1 MRSLF
6 YINIYGLKKVSHK
19 NVPKKLPRTET
30 EMLGSVL
37 SHDFGNVKYGMLRR
51 TQWVNGLLSF
61 ILGQSLSI
69 ILIAF
74 PTSVI
79 IFPDFYSVREG
90 RSLHCVHVK
99 QKGVERG
106 GDIISRNISQ
116 PWTTITPKQC
126 CWVCPLVNIR
136 QFVFTSKH
144 IVSHAERGILH
155 SERQTRGT
163 EPTKVNG
170 GN

>member
-1 MRSLF
+1 M
-6 YINIYGLKKVSHK
+6 GLIEVAATYQSI
-19 NVPKKLPRTET
+19 
-30 EMLGSVL
+30 
-37 SHDFGNVKYGMLRR
+37 
-51 TQWVNGLLSF
+51 F
-61 ILGQSLSI
+61 IPGQSPSTI
-69 ILIAF
+69 PIAF

-90 RSLHCVHVK
+90 RSWQCVHLK
-99 QKGVERG
+99 QKGVEWG

-155 SERQTRGT
+155 LERQTRGR
-163 EPTKVNG
+163 EPTR
-170 GN
+170 GNAGNRVWLS

>member
-1 MRSLF
+1 M
-6 YINIYGLKKVSHK
+6 GLVEVAATYQSI
-19 NVPKKLPRTET
+19 
-30 EMLGSVL
+30 
-37 SHDFGNVKYGMLRR
+37 
-51 TQWVNGLLSF
+51 F

-69 ILIAF
+69 ILLAF
-74 PTSVI
+74 PTLII

-90 RSLHCVHVK
+90 RSWQCVHVK
-99 QKGVERG
+99 QKGVEGGVG

-155 SERQTRGT
+155 LDRKTRGM
-163 EPTKVNG
+163 ELRG
-170 GN
+170 GNIRNRVRRS